1 MLWESPH
8 LSSDLAA
15 KRVMC
20 CPLQALSQ
28 LRPSA
33 EAQEKPARVELGDP
47 PDPAAPDMAEPR
59 LAIDCHILLA
69 ASMPEQAPCSA
80 CALFSVPRHSGRQPQ
95 QSGYMTLN
103 TTARVAKLCSATC
116 PLWCTC
122 LPRRLPSPREVP
134 ETSLSLMNSIV
145 TAVRSSI
152 TAMGRRMGVGLPP
165 VLRKV
170 LDSELCKVNL
180 EELLGC
186 TMSMQRGM
194 GVGLTLVLRKAL
206 DGGAAGT

>member
-1 MLWESPH
+1 M
-8 LSSDLAA
+8 
-15 KRVMC
+15 
-20 CPLQALSQ
+20 
-28 LRPSA
+28 
-33 EAQEKPARVELGDP
+33 
-47 PDPAAPDMAEPR
+47 
-59 LAIDCHILLA
+59 
-69 ASMPEQAPCSA
+69 
-80 CALFSVPRHSGRQPQ
+80 
-95 QSGYMTLN
+95 
-103 TTARVAKLCSATC
+103 
-116 PLWCTC
+116 
-122 LPRRLPSPREVP
+122 PRRLPSPREVP